1 MSGRGVR
8 RGVAP
13 SLDETGAR
21 SPRLRIVHY
30 LNQFFA
36 GIGGEDRADTP
47 PGSRPGA
54 VGPGGALQE
63 AFGRDAEIVGTVF
76 CGDGLFADRPDAT
89 VPEVVAL
96 IERFA
101 PDVVVAGP
109 AFDAGRYGLAC
120 ARVCAEVTA
129 RLSRPALTGMAPD
142 NAAVDVH
149 RPDVFIV
156 PTARTALGMKDALAA
171 MARLALRLG
180 RGEPLGPAAVEG
192 YLPRGR
198 RLNTRSDA
206 SASARALAM
215 LLARLRGEP
224 YTTEVPPPRYDR
236 VTPPPAVD
244 AALVR
249 LALVTECGLV
259 PPGNPDRLE
268 WVRASTWLKYS
279 LAGKDDLAR
288 GEYEVA
294 HGGYDAAF
302 AVEDPDRLVPLDAV
316 RELARRGEIGS
327 VLDAYYVTCG
337 NHGVLSEMARHARE
351 IAADLRRQH
360 VDSVLLVAT

>member
-1 MSGRGVR
+1 M
-8 RGVAP
+8 
-13 SLDETGAR
+13 
-21 SPRLRIVHY
+21 RIVHY

-36 GIGGEDRADTP
+36 GVGGEDRADTP
-47 PGSRPGA
+47 PGERAGA
-54 VGPGGALQE
+54 VGPGLALRRLLGAQ
-63 AFGRDAEIVGTVF
+63 AEVAGTVF
-76 CGDGLFADRPDAT
+76 CGDGLVADRPDAI
-89 VPEVVAL
+89 VPEIVAL
-96 IERFA
+96 IEGFA

-120 ARVCAEVTA
+120 ARVCAAVGA
-129 RLSRPALTGMAPD
+129 RLGLPALAAMAPESV
-142 NAAVDVH
+142 AAELH
-149 RPDVFIV
+149 RREILIV
-156 PTARTALGMKDALAA
+156 PTTRTAIGMQEALVA

-198 RLNTRSDA
+198 RMNA
-206 SASARALAM
+206 WAPVSASERALGL
-215 LLARLRGEP
+215 LLARLRQEP
-224 YTTEVPPPRYDR
+224 FTTEVELPRYDR
-236 VTPPPAVD
+236 VAPPPPIAD
-244 AALVR
+244 PTRMR

-259 PPGNPDRLE
+259 PTGNPDRLE
-268 WVRASTWLKYS
+268 WVRASKWLRYG
-279 LAGKDDLAR
+279 LGGIDDLAR
-288 GEYEVA
+288 GAYEVA

-316 RELARRGEIGS
+316 RELARRGEIGE

-337 NHGVLSEMARHARE
+337 NHGILGQMATHARE

>member
-1 MSGRGVR
+1 MTEIEALRKRWGALGR
-8 RGVAP
+8 
-13 SLDETGAR
+13 SGAR
-21 SPRLRIVHY
+21 SPQLRIVHY

-54 VGPGGALQE
+54 IGPGVALQQ
-63 AFGRDAEIVGTVF
+63 ALGRDAEIVGTVF

-89 VPEVVAL
+89 GPEVVAL

-109 AFDAGRYGLAC
+109 AFDSGRYGLAC
-120 ARVCAEVTA
+120 ARVCAEVA
-129 RLSRPALTGMAPD
+129 SRLSTPALTGMAPD
-142 NAAVDVH
+142 NAAVEVYRRDVL
-149 RPDVFIV
+149 IV
-156 PTARTALGMKDALAA
+156 PTAPTALGMKDALAA
-171 MARLALRLG
+171 MARLALTLG
-180 RGEPLGPAAVEG
+180 RGEPLGPAAVAG

-198 RLNTRSDA
+198 RMNVRSDA

-224 YTTEVPPPRYDR
+224 FTTEVPLPRYDR
-236 VTPPPAVD
+236 VTPPPAID
-244 AALVR
+244 PARMR

-268 WVRASTWLKYS
+268 WVRASKWLAYS

-302 AVEDPDRLVPLDAV
+302 AVENPNRLVPLDAV

-337 NHGVLSEMARHARE
+337 NHGVLSQMATHARE

-360 VDSVLLVAT
+360 VDAVLLVAT